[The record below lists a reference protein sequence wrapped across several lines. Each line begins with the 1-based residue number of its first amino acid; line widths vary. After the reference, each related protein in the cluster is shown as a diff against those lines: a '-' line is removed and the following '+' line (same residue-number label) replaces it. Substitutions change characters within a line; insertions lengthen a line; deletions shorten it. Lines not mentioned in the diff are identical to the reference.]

1 MGSPSAELNVLESL
15 RPWYQ
20 NGLSFIFKDALPGL
34 AQIEQA
40 VKQKS
45 LNTGSGP
52 QSSSLHAHVPVQGAA
67 QTQTQVQPRQ
77 SSPQANSNNGQQSS
91 PVSRAAA
98 TPMPSHLKQSTPPLK
113 PSRIPPRPVK
123 EPTPPMCHPD
133 AGSWPDPWCQLASRI
148 TNRLQI
154 FWTYP
159 QLGQD
164 LSGDADP
171 ARRKLFQSL
180 IGYMGLPKGAISFWP
195 CTAWNGNVLENRPDI
210 FWKGVEAYGVKFVAC
225 FGSQGLSIIAPE
237 APSGASSAHVNGI
250 QVIVLQDPDLLKVLP
265 ADEQQLLSI
274 ALLRLPLF

>member
-40 VKQKS
+40 AKQKNI
-45 LNTGSGP
+45 NTGSSPKSSSLGAQLPGQQIPRPSHQNSPQTNTHGP
-52 QSSSLHAHVPVQGAA
+52 QSSSV
-67 QTQTQVQPRQ
+67 
-77 SSPQANSNNGQQSS
+77 N
-91 PVSRAAA
+91 RAEA
-98 TPMPSHLKQSTPPLK
+98 TPMPSQLKQSTPPLK

-123 EPTPPMCHPD
+123 EQAQPMCHPD

-164 LSGDADP
+164 LSGNADP

-195 CTAWNGNVLENRPDI
+195 CTAWNGNSLENRPDI
-210 FWKGVEAYGVKFVAC
+210 FWKGVESYGVKFVAC
-225 FGSQGLSIIAPE
+225 FGSQGLSIIAPD

-250 QVIVLQDPDLLKVLP
+250 QVVVLQDPDLLKVLP
-265 ADEQQLLSI
+265 AEEQQLLSI
-274 ALLRLPLF
+274 PLLRLPLF

>member
-40 VKQKS
+40 VKQK
-45 LNTGSGP
+45 NVKTASGP
-52 QSSSLHAHVPVQGAA
+52 QSSSMAPQNSGQVAGQQG
-67 QTQTQVQPRQ
+67 QRQ
-77 SSPQANSNNGQQSS
+77 RFQQSPQTNMNGPQSS
-91 PVSRAAA
+91 PVSRVEA
-98 TPMPSHLKQSTPPLK
+98 TPMPSQLKQSTPPLK

-123 EPTPPMCHPD
+123 EAAQPMCHPD

-164 LSGDADP
+164 LCGDADP

-195 CTAWNGNVLENRPDI
+195 CTVWNGNKLENRSDI
-210 FWKGVEAYGVKFVAC
+210 FWKGVESYGVKFVAC

-237 APSGASSAHVNGI
+237 APAGASSVHVNGI
-250 QVIVLQDPDLLKVLP
+250 QVVVLQDPDLLKVLP

-274 ALLRLPLF
+274 PLLRLPLF